1 MNDFDEQNNEKVLE
15 DKVEESV
22 VEEDVNSQ
30 ENAENVEKT
39 DKKNDENERGYCG
52 KRIGCVFCNVVLSF
66 RPRSV
71 YHDAFQQL

>member
-15 DKVEESV
+15 DKVEENV

-39 DKKNDENERGYCG
+39 DKKMMKTR
-52 KRIGCVFCNVVLSF
+52 RMTVL
-66 RPRSV
+66 R
-71 YHDAFQQL
+71 Q